1 MNKDTLVLKDE
12 TVIELESGASLGSLK
27 VLSADKAAMAATW
40 DMLTKD
46 NLSEVQV
53 KNGDGLTVGNYQ
65 NLALVSETSTIKE
78 DGTILTT
85 FCLRE
90 KTELELSVEDTATQ
104 AEVNAAN
111 IDYLAMESG
120 VEL

>member
-27 VLSADKAAMAATW
+27 VLSADKAAMTATW
-40 DMLTKD
+40 DTFSED

-53 KNGDGLTVGNYQ
+53 KNGEGLTVGNYK
-65 NLALVSETSTIKE
+65 NLVLVSETSVVKE

-90 KTELELSVEDTATQ
+90 KTSLEVQVSDNVAQTEQNT
-104 AEVNAAN
+104 AN
-111 IDYLAMESG
+111 IDYIAMESG

>member
-1 MNKDTLVLKDE
+1 MNKDKLILSNGTE
-12 TVIELESGASLGSLK
+12 IELETGASLSSLR
-27 VLSADKAAMAATW
+27 VLSADKTAMIATW
-40 DMLTKD
+40 DVFTED

-53 KNGDGLTVGNYQ
+53 KNSDGLTVGNYQ

-85 FCLRE
+85 FFLRE

>member
-40 DMLTKD
+40 DMLTED

-53 KNGDGLTVGNYQ
+53 KNGDGLVVGNYQ
-65 NLALVSETSTIKE
+65 NLALVSETSVIKE

-90 KTELELSVEDTATQ
+90 KTVEEIQLDETTAQ
-104 AEVNAAN
+104 AEQNAAN
-111 IDYLAMESG
+111 IDYIAMESG